1 VASEGSAPTVTGRFV
16 ATVRDRPD
24 AVALRRRRNRD
35 EAENG
40 AGDEFESLTWAGYGD
55 RAARAAAGL
64 LDLGVAR
71 GDRVVLLID
80 NRPEFHVADVGALLA
95 GATPISIY
103 NSSSPEQIQF
113 LAGHC
118 AARVAIVG
126 DVDHLE
132 RLLEVRDALP
142 SLEHVVLIDD
152 AEPDAVTTST
162 VLRWRELLDHEP
174 VSLDDAAAAAR
185 PEELATVIYTSGTTG
200 PPKGVMLD
208 HANITWTADS
218 LETRLGHDP
227 VGYRIVSYLPMAHI
241 AERLVTHYS
250 GIQFGY
256 EVTCVA
262 DIRALG
268 AELVATKPQLLFGV
282 PRTWE
287 KIHSGIQAVLA
298 VDPSRADVFRRALD
312 LGARVAALDAE
323 GLEPDSALRAEHE
336 QAENEV
342 LLPVRTLLGLDQVEF
357 AVTAAA
363 PIPVEVLTFFR
374 ALGVPLSELYG
385 LSESTG
391 PMTWE
396 PSHVKLGSV
405 GTAIPGMELRIAG
418 DGEVLGRGGNVFR
431 GYLEDPAK
439 TAETVDPDGW
449 LHTGDIGEIDDEGY
463 LRIVDRKKELIITA
477 GGKNISPANIE
488 AALKAE
494 PLIGQACVIGDDRP
508 YLVALIVP
516 DPDVV
521 PAWAKAEGIEGASL
535 AEIAEHPGLRAEIA
549 REVASANRRFS
560 RVEQVRHFAVIGHEW
575 MPDSDELT
583 PTMKL
588 KRKPIAQKYAPE
600 IDSLYADPT

>member
-1 VASEGSAPTVTGRFV
+1 MGSGPTITGRFL
-16 ATVRDRPD
+16 ATVRSRPS
-24 AVALRRRRNRD
+24 AVALRRRV
-35 EAENG
+35 
-40 AGDEFESLTWAGYGD
+40 GDAYETTTWAQYADG
-55 RAARAAAGL
+55 ATRAAAGL
-64 LDLGVAR
+64 LALGVDR

-80 NRPEFHVADVGALLA
+80 NRPEFHLADVGALLA

-103 NSSSPEQIQF
+103 NSSSPEQIQY
-113 LAGHC
+113 LVGHC
-118 AARVAIVG
+118 ASRVAIVA

-132 RLLEVRDALP
+132 RILAVRDELP

-152 AEPDAVTTST
+152 TGIDRVTAADTAR
-162 VLRWRELLDHEP
+162 VLRWDALLAHEP
-174 VSLDDAAAAAR
+174 VSLEEAAAAAR
-185 PEELATVIYTSGTTG
+185 PDELATVIYTSGTTG

-208 HANITWTADS
+208 HANVTFTADS
-218 LETRLGHDP
+218 LERRLAHDP
-227 VGYRIVSYLPMAHI
+227 TGYRIVSYLPMAHI

-250 GIQFGY
+250 GIEFGY
-256 EVTCVA
+256 EVTCVT

-268 AELVATKPQLLFGV
+268 AELTATKPQLLFGV

-298 VDPSRADVFRRALD
+298 VDPSRADVFRHALD
-312 LGARVAALDAE
+312 LGARVAALHAE
-323 GLEPDSALRAEHE
+323 GLEPDDTLRAEHE
-336 QAENEV
+336 QAEAEV
-342 LLPVRTLLGLDQVEF
+342 LLPVRTLLGLDQLEF

-396 PSHVKLGSV
+396 PSLVKLGTV
-405 GTAIPGMELRIAG
+405 GTAIPGMELRIAD

-431 GYLEDPAK
+431 GYLDDPAK
-439 TAETVDPDGW
+439 TAEAVDADGW
-449 LHTGDIGEIDDEGY
+449 LHTGDIGTIDDEGY

-508 YLVALIVP
+508 YLVALLVP
-516 DPDVV
+516 DADVV
-521 PAWAKAEGIEGASL
+521 PAWAASEGIEDASP
-535 AEIAEHPGLRAEIA
+535 ETIAAHPGLRAELS

-560 RVEQVRHFAVIGHEW
+560 GVEQVRRFAVIGHEW
-575 MPDSDELT
+575 LPDSDELT

-588 KRKPIAQKYAPE
+588 KRKPIAAKYAAE
-600 IDSLYADPT
+600 IESLYADD

>member
-1 VASEGSAPTVTGRFV
+1 
-16 ATVRDRPD
+16 
-24 AVALRRRRNRD
+24 
-35 EAENG
+35 
-40 AGDEFESLTWAGYGD
+40 
-55 RAARAAAGL
+55 
-64 LDLGVAR
+64 
-71 GDRVVLLID
+71 
-80 NRPEFHVADVGALLA
+80 
-95 GATPISIY
+95 
-103 NSSSPEQIQF
+103 
-113 LAGHC
+113 
-118 AARVAIVG
+118 
-126 DVDHLE
+126 
-132 RLLEVRDALP
+132 
-142 SLEHVVLIDD
+142 
-152 AEPDAVTTST
+152 
-162 VLRWRELLDHEP
+162 
-174 VSLDDAAAAAR
+174 
-185 PEELATVIYTSGTTG
+185 
-200 PPKGVMLD
+200 M
-208 HANITWTADS
+208 
-218 LETRLGHDP
+218 
-227 VGYRIVSYLPMAHI
+227 SYLPMAHI

-250 GIQFGY
+250 GIEFGY

-298 VDPSRADVFRRALD
+298 VDPSRADVFRHALD
-312 LGARVAALDAE
+312 LGARVAALHAE
-323 GLEPDSALRAEHE
+323 GLEPDDVLRAEHA
-336 QAENEV
+336 QAETEV
-342 LLPVRTLLGLDQVEF
+342 LLPVRMLLGLDQVEF

-396 PSHVKLGSV
+396 PSRVKLGTV
-405 GTAIPGMELRIAG
+405 GTAIPGMELRIAD
-418 DGEVLGRGGNVFR
+418 DGEVLGRGGNIFR
-431 GYLEDPAK
+431 GYLEDPKK
-439 TAETVDPDGW
+439 TAEAIDADGW
-449 LHTGDIGEIDDEGY
+449 LHTGDIGTVDDEGY

-535 AEIAEHPGLRAEIA
+535 EEIAAHPGLRAEIA

-560 RVEQVRHFAVIGHEW
+560 GVEQVRHFAVLGNEW
-575 MPDSDELT
+575 LPDSDELT

-588 KRKPIAQKYAPE
+588 KRKPIAAKYAHE
-600 IDSLYADPT
+600 IDALYSDG